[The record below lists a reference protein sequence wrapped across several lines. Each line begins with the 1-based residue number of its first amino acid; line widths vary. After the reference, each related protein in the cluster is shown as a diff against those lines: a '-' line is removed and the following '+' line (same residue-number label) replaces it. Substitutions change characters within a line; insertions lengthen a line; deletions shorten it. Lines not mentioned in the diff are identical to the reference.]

1 MLIGLMLH
9 PLHSSLLLLT
19 HRQDRSWLASAAES
33 LGAIIHFRLP
43 HGLTKGAWPARQTDQ
58 TDDPLD
64 IGHEFQITGSTI
76 SSNESRG
83 RGTSWEFAS
92 FQLQMYLARN
102 ANLCLDL
109 LSLPRLKA
117 ERKIGAGKCE

>member
-1 MLIGLMLH
+1 MPFL
-9 PLHSSLLLLT
+9 PP
-19 HRQDRSWLASAAES
+19 LASHYVMFRFLHLTEIDHVCVCGAAV
-33 LGAIIHFRLP
+33 AVHFRLP

-83 RGTSWEFAS
+83 RGTSGEFAS
-92 FQLQMYLARN
+92 FSTSGVS
-102 ANLCLDL
+102 C
-109 LSLPRLKA
+109 
-117 ERKIGAGKCE
+117 

>member
-1 MLIGLMLH
+1 M
-9 PLHSSLLLLT
+9 PFPSSLASHYVMSRFLHLT
-19 HRQDRSWLASAAES
+19 EIDHVCVCGAAV
-33 LGAIIHFRLP
+33 AILHFRPP

-64 IGHEFQITGSTI
+64 IGHEFKITGSTI

-92 FQLQMYLARN
+92 FS
-102 ANLCLDL
+102 NLDVSC
-109 LSLPRLKA
+109 
-117 ERKIGAGKCE
+117 